1 MGTAGDRLPPIDF
14 PAGLFAESL
23 ARFPLTD
30 ELVRLLA
37 RREPPG
43 TVPMLAEG
51 RLAQTLEAAYG
62 GGADEDA
69 LGDVQRALFAI
80 YETSFA
86 NPLSP
91 ACRHEHAPWLC
102 AVREPIE
109 RAWLAHDEAL
119 LTLPSREACEQMGPA
134 GVQEWFLRAAA
145 EWSPR
150 DREVVGHLEHDA
162 TLEDMKAF
170 VLADAHLNY
179 RFYDALVLSLVHFL
193 EPVKTEISEHFW
205 EEAGEGAVERSH
217 TRQFTRSL
225 ERLGLADGALLTWDD
240 WRPYAGHNLY
250 FCLGLS
256 RRHYFKALGSL
267 AMPELFDVDRDQ
279 AIVNGLR
286 RLGFDPEH
294 DFSYYWN
301 HVEADAEHGPGWLN
315 GVVLPIVE
323 AQPSATHELLTG
335 AALRMQAMG
344 RFNAYLAG
352 RFRLQPAV
360 A

>member
-1 MGTAGDRLPPIDF
+1 MGTAGDRLPPVDF
-14 PAGLFAESL
+14 PARLFEGPL
-23 ARFPLTD
+23 ERFPIAD
-30 ELVRLLA
+30 ALVRLLSRSERPEA
-37 RREPPG
+37 
-43 TVPMLAEG
+43 VPLLSDG
-51 RLAQTLEAAYG
+51 RLADALAAAYG
-62 GGADEDA
+62 GGDDEA
-69 LGDVQRALFAI
+69 REDVQRALFAI

-86 NPLSP
+86 NPLAA

-102 AVREPIE
+102 SLREAIE
-109 RAWLAHDEAL
+109 QAWLEHDEAL
-119 LTLPSREACEQMGPA
+119 LTLPSREECERMGPA
-134 GVQEWFLRAAA
+134 GAQEWFLHAAA
-145 EWSPR
+145 EQSPL

-162 TLEDMKAF
+162 TLADMKAF
-170 VLADAHLNY
+170 VCADAHLNY
-179 RFYDALVLSLVHFL
+179 RFYDALVLALVHYL

-225 ERLGLADGALLTWDD
+225 ERLGLVQDSVPTWDD

-250 FCLGLS
+250 FALGLS

-286 RLGFDPEH
+286 RLGFDPQH
-294 DFSYYWN
+294 DFEYYWN
-301 HVEADAEHGPGWLN
+301 HVEADAEHGPGWLT

-323 AQPSATHELLTG
+323 AQPAATHELITG

-344 RFNAYLAG
+344 RFNAYLAD
-352 RFRLQPAV
+352 RFRMQPMLAS
-360 A
+360 